1 MVSFGMTL
9 EAELSDFDE
18 DDTKA
23 RLARLYN
30 VSVDAISLSVEAGS
44 LKLRV
49 AIVPADRSEGG
60 VAALTGAI
68 QSKETMAE
76 MSTVLGSNATV
87 TTAVNTEEAVEEY
100 EATCPLGHWCSVGLE
115 IPCGENTY
123 NDELNQNNQGA
134 CKPCPTDSVSP
145 EASVSI
151 EACACKPGYYDEASG
166 TQKIQCVPCVTG
178 SWCSDD
184 TKGITLAS
192 LPLLRG
198 YYRTGNASNDL
209 RRCPDFGD
217 SSGCVGGVGFGEG
230 PCKDFLRGPYC
241 KLCNVT
247 DGSRF
252 YSPEKSACLP
262 CKADAVVLP
271 AVVCSSAIAVIALA
285 MLCKCLRSRCFPKPK
300 TKKTDERKAPL
311 RRCLYRLARRLRRLL
326 TQLSLK
332 AKAKQLLGFFQVAT
346 RVADVYETPMPE
358 SVSQVLAFAEV
369 LNVNIAGLG
378 LPLQCLGIG
387 TYQQQLATTMIAP
400 LVLAGAIVLG
410 FVLRSCC
417 GSGPRDKFAGLL
429 AGLPWLLTLSFL
441 VFPMVSHTKL
451 YPLFLH
457 GAKGADAY
465 PICNPLPQVSSAAFR
480 AFSCERF
487 DTGREF
493 LRADLSV
500 ECSTATHVSEAHE
513 TAKRLALAAILIYPV
528 GISALYIIAFAYA
541 RPAIRESRPTR
552 LSQAIS
558 FLSKDFE
565 PEYLWW
571 EARRCTYQIISALC
585 YQKD

>member
-1 MVSFGMTL
+1 VPVVSFGITL
-9 EAELSDFDE
+9 ETELSDYDE
-18 DDTKA
+18 GDTKA

-60 VAALTGAI
+60 VAALAGAI
-68 QSKETMAE
+68 ESKKIMAE

-87 TTAVNTEEAVEEY
+87 TTSVNTEEAVEEY
-100 EATCPLGHWCSVGLE
+100 EATCALGHWCSVGLE

-123 NDELNQNNQGA
+123 NDEINQNNQGV

-145 EASVSI
+145 EASTSI
-151 EACACKPGYYDEASG
+151 EACACKPGYYDEAAE
-166 TQKIQCVPCVTG
+166 TQKVQCVPCVTG

-184 TKGITLAS
+184 TKGTTLAS

-209 RRCPDFGD
+209 RRCPDFGE

-230 PCKDFLRGPYC
+230 PCKDFLQGPYC
-241 KLCNVT
+241 RLCNVT

-262 CKADAVVLP
+262 CKAGAVVLP
-271 AVVCSSAIAVIALA
+271 AIVCSSAIAVIALTA
-285 MLCKCLRSRCFPKPK
+285 LCKCLRSRCCPKPK
-300 TKKTDERKAPL
+300 TKKTERRAAV
-311 RRCLYRLARRLRRLL
+311 RRCLHRLARRLRRLL

-378 LPLQCLGIG
+378 FPLQCLGIG
-387 TYQQQLATTMIAP
+387 TYQQQLVTTMIAP

-417 GSGPRDKFAGLL
+417 SSGPRDKWAGLL

-441 VFPMVSHTKL
+441 VFPMVSHMNV
-451 YPLFLH
+451 Y
-457 GAKGADAY
+457 
-465 PICNPLPQVSSAAFR
+465 
-480 AFSCERF
+480 
-487 DTGREF
+487 
-493 LRADLSV
+493 
-500 ECSTATHVSEAHE
+500 
-513 TAKRLALAAILIYPV
+513 
-528 GISALYIIAFAYA
+528 
-541 RPAIRESRPTR
+541 
-552 LSQAIS
+552 
-558 FLSKDFE
+558 
-565 PEYLWW
+565 
-571 EARRCTYQIISALC
+571 
-585 YQKD
+585 